1 MDRMP
6 VSSSNIA
13 SVGYEAD
20 SQVLEVEYIKGGI
33 YQYMNV
39 PDDIHEELMNCS
51 SKGTYMNQV
60 VKKMF
65 VVVQVG

>member
-1 MDRMP
+1 MDRIP
-6 VSSSNIA
+6 VASSNIA
-13 SVGYEAD
+13 SIGYEAD

-33 YQYMNV
+33 YQFMNV
-39 PDDIHEELMNCS
+39 PSDVHEELMNSS

>member
-39 PDDIHEELMNCS
+39 PGDIHEELMNCS